1 MHLDTKMEKSAM
13 NMLWSAIILHILLRT
28 IYLRKNKYT
37 ENDVVGML
45 DFSIDNIFVE
55 CGGVIFQQ
63 IIGIHMGTNCA
74 PLLADLFVFV
84 FL

>member
-74 PLLADLFVFV
+74 PLLADLFFFV